1 MATSGIHVVACAAIG
16 VAAAACSLSG
26 LTGGGDGGGGAAA
39 AETTG
44 IGPSTT
50 GSVSTS
56 TATTS
61 GAGGDG
67 GGGTGP
73 GGGDGGGGAPPTSDL
88 FAWAEGVGSAYDES
102 TLGTDRRVSVAV
114 AGDVVVVARVLDE
127 DPDPATGA
135 RRDRLEI
142 VGLDPVS
149 GERQFL
155 LGFAHAG
162 GDDDDVLQ
170 LGEVTPF
177 LSRVV
182 VPLGVKGTL
191 ELPGGE
197 AITTNDD
204 DGVVIVVDT
213 EDPGV
218 LAGLVTIG
226 GAGPL
231 IAQSVAVATDGDLLV
246 GGRFS
251 GDLPGCPGGGAA
263 LGDNRGFVARID
275 AATGNCTRAVHF
287 GGMGGAF
294 RRTGV
299 RGLAIDGDLAMAVGG
314 YAGTLPLATQTF
326 TSKGESDAFL
336 VRLDLAGGGLALR
349 SGSARRFGGTE
360 PDLLRDVVSL
370 GGGYFALAGQANA
383 GDVDAYCGGSPL
395 PAGWHALVLRV
406 GPAGNCNWLRALP
419 TDGTGGLWSARSLA
433 VGSDGGLVVGGAF
446 RSLLPCPGVEPWLG
460 VDADGFV
467 LALDP
472 ANGRTTHGVR
482 VGTAA
487 EHAVTS
493 VATLGQASEPV
504 IAGSYDQVFDPLL
517 PAPASR
523 DLFTGRLQPMPAL
536 PCAP

>member
-1 MATSGIHVVACAAIG
+1 MDIGGLHRVAWASMGVVVAG
-16 VAAAACSLSG
+16 CSLSG

-50 GSVSTS
+50 GSTTTS
-56 TATTS
+56 TAATG
-61 GAGGDG
+61 GAGGEG
-67 GGGTGP
+67 GDGTGP
-73 GGGDGGGGAPPTSDL
+73 GGGAGGGGAPPTSDL
-88 FAWAEGVGSAYDES
+88 FAWAQGNGSAYDES

-114 AGDVVVVARVLDE
+114 ATGVVVVARVLDE
-127 DPDPATGA
+127 APDPVSGD

-142 VGLDPVS
+142 EGLDPAT
-149 GERQFL
+149 GERRFL
-155 LGFAHAG
+155 IPLAHAG
-162 GDDDDVLQ
+162 DDDDDVLQ
-170 LGEVTPF
+170 LGEITSSM
-177 LSRVV
+177 SRVI

-191 ELPGGE
+191 ALPGGD
-197 AITTNDD
+197 ALTTNDD
-204 DGVVIVVDT
+204 DGVVIVVDV

-231 IAQSVAVATDGDLLV
+231 VAQSVAVATDGDLLV

-251 GDLPGCPGGGAA
+251 GDLPDCPGGGAD

-275 AATGNCTRAVHF
+275 ATTGSCARAVHF
-287 GGMGGAF
+287 GGIGGAF

-326 TSKGESDAFL
+326 TSEGESDAFL

-349 SGSARRFGGTE
+349 AGSARRFGGPE
-360 PDLLRDVVSL
+360 PDLLRDVASL
-370 GGGYFALAGQANA
+370 GGGAFALAGQANA
-383 GDVDAYCGGSPL
+383 GDIDAYCGGSPL
-395 PAGWHALVLRV
+395 ATGWHAVVFRV

-419 TDGTGGLWSARSLA
+419 TDGSGGLWSARSLA
-433 VGSDGGLVVGGAF
+433 IGSDGGLVIGGAF
-446 RSLLPCPGVEPWLG
+446 RSLLPCPGVDPWQG
-460 VDADGFV
+460 VDADGFL

-472 ANGRTTHGVR
+472 ASGRTTHGAR
-482 VGTAA
+482 IGAAA

-493 VATLGQASEPV
+493 VATLGPASEPV
-504 IAGSYDQVFDPLL
+504 IAGSYDQIFDPLL
-517 PAPASR
+517 PGPASR
-523 DLFTGRLQPMPAL
+523 DLFTGRLRPMPAL